1 MWTIYTIYKKATRI
15 SVAFVP
21 GPEPESFLL
30 GAHLEDPIPLRI
42 VEDNPFYLGNL
53 PELFQSQVGEP
64 DFKFQR
70 LYGDVTR
77 IKGPFGVRDALNPVI
92 GVN

>member
-1 MWTIYTIYKKATRI
+1 MFGAVTAWVLYVIYRRATRI
-15 SVAFVP
+15 SVSFVP
-21 GPEPESFLL
+21 GPEPESF
-30 GAHLEDPIPLRI
+30 
-42 VEDNPFYLGNL
+42 VLGNL

-77 IKGPFGVRDALNPVI
+77 IKGPFGVGDMLNRLI
-92 GVN
+92 YAN